1 MGLARTRSRMVRAR
15 AGHGLGLVLG
25 TMVAASVLVAC
36 EPTLEQQSGI
46 VIGIDSPALG
56 RVDSFELLTPS
67 GETYDFDTSE
77 LAFRPEFPAS
87 HLAEH
92 RVLGDTI
99 VVTYKQDGPRRI
111 VTQLDDAAH

>member
-1 MGLARTRSRMVRAR
+1 MGAALARRAL
-15 AGHGLGLVLG
+15 AGHHLGLLLSAI
-25 TMVAASVLVAC
+25 VAGSVLVAC
-36 EPTLEQQSGI
+36 EPTLEQERGI
-46 VIGIDSPALG
+46 VISIDSPALG